1 MAVVR
6 NLLVRAGAD
15 FSALRKSMQQVQRD
29 MERFKKNVDRT
40 MRNVSTVLA
49 SVGVTL
55 GLRAAIKD
63 AMDFEAAMQQIN
75 RLMGDSADVFRRW
88 VDEQAASFGMAR
100 SEAVRYGATY
110 ANLISTFSRS
120 TAEVAKR
127 TEELLRASAVIA
139 SSTGRT
145 MEDVMERI
153 RSGLLGNTEAIE
165 DLGVNVQVA
174 MLESTKA
181 FRDFAGNRSWQ
192 QLDFQTQQTI
202 RYFAIL
208 EQAAA
213 KYGVELAQNTSS
225 RQAAFVAQLK
235 NAQLAL
241 GQAFLPIYNVI
252 LPALTRF
259 ATALANTM
267 NTIAQFVAALFGYE
281 QAKQQTEATV
291 AQAGAVSDL
300 GDAYEKAGKQAKRAV
315 AGFDQLNLVGGQDA
329 GATGGGAAGVTA
341 PVVAS
346 GGPLAKVGETMNQV
360 SQRAREMAEKVRRAF
375 GGLAQFIKS
384 NSDIIIAALA
394 GVGAGIL
401 TGLLITKWGAITA
414 TVTKAVA
421 AIRTAFVSLGTAI
434 AGANWWIA
442 AIVAAVAALVGAFVY
457 FYRTNEQFRGFVDG
471 ILRAIG
477 EAAEWLWQNIMVP
490 FGQWLAEVMP
500 KAWDAVS
507 QAARWLWVNALV
519 PFGEFLRELWQ
530 TVLVPVGRVLVDVL
544 GKAFKFAADVAKMF
558 WREVLVPLGGA
569 LSGLFKSAVEA
580 VSAVLTFLWKN
591 VFVPYGNYVKN
602 TALPIMKKLID
613 AFKQFWKDVLEPLA
627 GHLKNVFMVV
637 LSNIFDG
644 LSGMIQGFIKSLT
657 GLMNFI
663 TGVFTGDW
671 RKAWQG
677 VKDIFAGIMSGLWAA
692 IKTPLNMII
701 DGLNALIKGIN
712 KIKIDVPG
720 WVEDLTGYSSF
731 GFNIPLIPKLARGG
745 LAYGPTLAMVG
756 DNPGARIDPEVI
768 APLSKLESIMG
779 GDNREIVARLDTLIQ
794 EIRKGGQVILQVG
807 ETEIARVVARGM
819 NAYTRRTGK
828 PLLEL

>member
-1 MAVVR
+1 
-6 NLLVRAGAD
+6 
-15 FSALRKSMQQVQRD
+15 MQQIQRD
-29 MERFKKNVDRT
+29 MDRFKRNVDRT
-40 MRNVSTVLA
+40 MRNVTTALA

-55 GLRAAIKD
+55 GLGAAVKE
-63 AMDFEAAMQQIN
+63 AMQFEAAMQQIN

-181 FRDFAGNRSWQ
+181 FRDFAGNRSWE
-192 QLDFQTQQTI
+192 QLDFHTQQTI

-315 AGFDQLNLVGGQDA
+315 AGFDQLNLISSASANAGGDGA
-329 GATGGGAAGVTA
+329 GGVAA
-341 PVVAS
+341 PVEAS
-346 GGPLAKVGETMNQV
+346 GGPLAKVGETMSQV
-360 SQRAREMAEKVRRAF
+360 SQRAREMAEKVRQSF

-434 AGANWWIA
+434 AGANWWIV

-500 KAWDAVS
+500 KAWGAVS
-507 QAARWLWVNALV
+507 EAAEWFWKNVLV
-519 PFGEFLRELWQ
+519 PFGNFLMWFWNN
-530 TVLVPVGRVLVDVL
+530 VLVPVGRVIGELL
-544 GKAFKFAADVAKMF
+544 TIAFETLASVAKDF
-558 WREVLVPLGGA
+558 WENVLVPLGNA
-569 LSGLFKSAVEA
+569 LIEMFGPAVEA
-580 VSAVLTFLWKN
+580 VSAVLMFLWKN
-591 VFVPYGNYVKN
+591 VFVPFGKFLGTTIMAVLK
-602 TALPIMKKLID
+602 ALTD
-613 AFKQFWKDVLEPLA
+613 AFVALWQSTLKPLA
-627 GHLKNVFMVV
+627 NFMKNVLIVV
-637 LSNIFDG
+637 FRNAFEGIGGVIDG
-644 LSGMIQGFIKSLT
+644 IKRTFI

-671 RKAWQG
+671 KKAWQG
-677 VKDIFAGIMSGLWAA
+677 VKDIFAGIMSGLWSA

-712 KIKIDVPG
+712 KIKVDVPA
-720 WVEDLTGYSSF
+720 WVEKLTGYSSF

-745 LAYGPTLAMVG
+745 LAYGPTLAVVG

-768 APLSKLESIMG
+768 APLSKLEGMIG
-779 GDNREIVARLDTLIQ
+779 GDNREIVARLDALIQ

>member
-1 MAVVR
+1 
-6 NLLVRAGAD
+6 
-15 FSALRKSMQQVQRD
+15 MQQVQRD
-29 MERFKKNVDRT
+29 MDRFKRNVDRT
-40 MRNVSTVLA
+40 MRNVTTALA

-55 GLRAAIKD
+55 GLGAAVKE
-63 AMDFEAAMQQIN
+63 AMQFEAAMQQIN

-165 DLGVNVQVA
+165 DLGVNVNIA
-174 MLESTKA
+174 MIESTQA
-181 FRDFAGNRSWQ
+181 FRNFAGDRSWQ

-241 GQAFLPIYNVI
+241 GQAFLPIYNII

-315 AGFDQLNLVGGQDA
+315 AGFDQLNLVGGQAA
-329 GATGGGAAGVTA
+329 GATGGGAAGVAA
-341 PVVAS
+341 PVEATN
-346 GGPLAKVGETMNQV
+346 GPLAKVGQTMSDI
-360 SQRAREMAEKVRRAF
+360 SQRAREMAEKVRQSF

-401 TGLLITKWGAITA
+401 AGLLITKWGTITA
-414 TVTKAVA
+414 TVTNAVA
-421 AIRTAFVSLGTAI
+421 AIRTAFVGLGTAI

-477 EAAEWLWQNIMVP
+477 EAAEWLWQNVMVP
-490 FGQWLAEVMP
+490 FGEWLAQVMP
-500 KAWDAVS
+500 KAWGAVS
-507 QAARWLWVNALV
+507 EAAEWFWKNVLV
-519 PFGEFLRELWQ
+519 PLGNFLMWIWNN
-530 TVLVPVGRVLVDVL
+530 VLVPVGRVIGELL
-544 GKAFKFAADVAKMF
+544 AIAFETLADVAKYF
-558 WREVLVPLGGA
+558 WENVLVPLGNA
-569 LSGLFKSAVEA
+569 LREMFGPAVEA
-580 VSAVLTFLWKN
+580 VSAVLMFLWKN
-591 VFVPYGNYVKN
+591 VFVPLGKFLGTTIMAVLKALTDAFVALWQSTLKPLANFVKN
-602 TALPIMKKLID
+602 VLIIVFRN
-613 AFKQFWKDVLEPLA
+613 AFEGIGGVIDGIKR
-627 GHLKNVFMVV
+627 
-637 LSNIFDG
+637 IF
-644 LSGMIQGFIKSLT
+644 I

-663 TGVFTGDW
+663 AGVFTGDW
-671 RKAWQG
+671 KKAWQG

-712 KIKIDVPG
+712 KIKIDVPA
-720 WVEDLTGYSSF
+720 WVEKLTGYSSF

-768 APLSKLESIMG
+768 APLSKLEGMIG
-779 GDNREIVARLDTLIQ
+779 GDNREIVSRLDALIQ